1 MVLAGI
7 LGGLGIFVAVMALV
21 AISLRR
27 VVPTNEVHIIQS
39 GKKTIS
45 YGKDKDSGNIY
56 YEWPS
61 WVPFFGLSK
70 TTLPTSNFDITLKN
84 YQSYDQDRLPFLV
97 DVMAFFRIADSNEA
111 AQRVSNFDELHSQLT
126 AIVQGAVR
134 SILASV
140 PLEKIMQDRSVFGEA
155 FTKEVTEQLTNWGVT
170 TVKNLELMDL
180 CDAPGSS
187 VIKNIMEK
195 RKSYIEMESRTEVA
209 QNKQKAEVAEINGR
223 REVELK
229 NQEAKQITG
238 LRQVEVEN
246 QVQLAREKSEQV
258 VKEEQRLTKEKEMAV
273 VQTENVKVAEINKQ
287 VNVIKAEQDKAVQL
301 VQAEQAKE
309 TSVIKAEG
317 ELQSKKLQ
325 AEADY
330 TLTKRKADAQFEA
343 KQRESDGIQVEG
355 RVRAE
360 VVTLNGKAEAEV
372 TAANGRAT
380 AEAAKALGLAN
391 AEAAAAMELAPV
403 SAQITLAKEIGGN
416 KEYQQYLVTVEQI
429 KAGADVGKAQATAL
443 SNAEI
448 KVIATGSDAQSGINS
463 VSDLL
468 TAKGGVG
475 LGTMIEGFKNTEV
488 GAQILKSVGL
498 GNDNKLN

>member
-1 MVLAGI
+1 MMLVGL
-7 LGGLGIFVAVMALV
+7 LGGLGIFAAIMVLV
-21 AISLRR
+21 TISLRR

-45 YGKDKDSGNIY
+45 YGKDKPDGNIY

-61 WVPFFGLSK
+61 WVPFIGLSK

-84 YQSYDQDRLPFLV
+84 YPSYDQDRLPFLI
-97 DVMAFFRIADSNEA
+97 DVMAFFRISDSNEA
-111 AQRVSNFDELHSQLT
+111 AQRVSNFDELHAQLT

-140 PLEKIMQDRSVFGEA
+140 PLEKIMQDRSIFGEA

-180 CDAPGSS
+180 CDAQGSQ

-195 RKSYIEMESRTEVA
+195 RKSFIEMESRTEVA
-209 QNKQKAEVAEINGR
+209 ANKQKAEVAEINGR

-229 NQEAKQITG
+229 NQEAKQMTG

-287 VNVIKAEQDKAVQL
+287 VNVIKAEQDKAVEL
-301 VQAEQAKE
+301 VKAEQNKQ
-309 TSVIKAEG
+309 TLVIKSQADLE
-317 ELQSKKLQ
+317 SKKLS
-325 AEADY
+325 AEAEY
-330 TLTKRKADAQFEA
+330 TLVKRKADAAFEA
-343 KQRESDGIQVEG
+343 KQRESDGIAVEG
-355 RVRAE
+355 KVRAE

-372 TAANGRAT
+372 IALNGRAN
-380 AEAAKALGLAN
+380 AESAKALGLAQ

-403 SAQITLAKEIGGN
+403 SAQIKLATEIGNN
-416 KEYQQYLVTVEQI
+416 KDYQAYLITVEQI
-429 KAGADVGKAQATAL
+429 KAGADVGKAQANAL
-443 SNAEI
+443 TNADI
-448 KVIATGSDAQSGINS
+448 KVIATGGDAQSGLKS
-463 VSDLL
+463 ASELL
-468 TAKGGVG
+468 TAKGGVA
-475 LGTMIEGFKNTEV
+475 LGTMLDAFKTTET
-488 GAQILKSVGL
+488 GAALAKTFL
-498 GNDNKLN
+498 GEKLN